1 MGFEDPDLQVAV
13 LDRERPIGPQ
23 RQGRDRCLIAEI
35 DRSGER
41 FRGARVGERSPQLR
55 LRIEV
60 RAGLLDED
68 GGRDIPGGE
77 MEPLRCRGMKA
88 VRDRDRDVE
97 LAGLVDVVEREALV
111 AIDSELLR
119 RRAIAIVDRNQP
131 GAEVEIAEARR
142 PNEAIAFE
150 QRRVATGVDRRRL
163 VRDLDL
169 EVVGSAR
176 AAAVRDD
183 DLDVVRAQRRIGVG
197 ERERL
202 ARPEVERRAGAVAEG
217 RGRVP
222 GLGIGIGEADL
233 TAELDAHL
241 GRAVAARGDHWR
253 GVRRTQV
260 PQERVGT
267 AVGVDER
274 HEVRG
279 S

>member
-1 MGFEDPDLQVAV
+1 
-13 LDRERPIGPQ
+13 
-23 RQGRDRCLIAEI
+23 
-35 DRSGER
+35 
-41 FRGARVGERSPQLR
+41 
-55 LRIEV
+55 
-60 RAGLLDED
+60 
-68 GGRDIPGGE
+68 
-77 MEPLRCRGMKA
+77 MEPLRRRGMKA

-119 RRAIAIVDRNQP
+119 QRAIAIVDRNQP

-150 QRRVATGVDRRRL
+150 QRRVTTDVDRRRL

-183 DLDVVRAQRRIGVG
+183 DLDGVRAQRRVGVR

-202 ARPEVERRAGAVAEG
+202 AGPEIEGRAGAVTEG

-222 GLGIGIGEADL
+222 RLRVWIGEADL

-241 GRAVAARGDHWR
+241 RRAVAPGSHH
-253 GVRRTQV
+253 RRAGRRPQI
-260 PQERVGT
+260 PQERLGT
-267 AVGVDER
+267 RGRVDEWA
-274 HEVRG
+274 EVLV